1 MNINWKSSI
10 IKFTPERSNQMKIA
24 EFLKF
29 IIMNIHQFYL
39 TNKRLFD
46 IKQKLTDLFQQQINQ
61 HDKVPSL

>member
-39 TNKRLFD
+39 TNKHS
-46 IKQKLTDLFQQQINQ
+46 ISNKN
-61 HDKVPSL
+61 